1 MQFENKGDTKHP
13 GPHGTHGCMAG
24 RVCVCVYCVCK
35 RTRVCLVLGA
45 LQRLEFTLHES
56 VKTKTESGDRK
67 GKDTDG
73 GMNTAG

>member
-1 MQFENKGDTKHP
+1 MKTRVTLNIRGHMGHTGAWQD
-13 GPHGTHGCMAG
+13 
-24 RVCVCVYCVCK
+24 VCVCVYCVCK